1 MYHAQIAFLTRR
13 VMLPPPA
20 PPQWALERFLE
31 GQKEA
36 IARHAEAARA
46 KAEADAWEAEWNAAE
61 PLTPQE
67 GEEGNGNE
75 ESGNVRGAGFA
86 ARGENKGG
94 TKEEESKKDAVKS
107 ETIAERVHRK
117 EVEFMARSSP
127 LVVISLG
134 LSGRSLALPQVKVLA
149 KGTTRAVALASLD
162 LRHNPF
168 EHDEEVYD
176 EVSEF

>member
-1 MYHAQIAFLTRR
+1 
-13 VMLPPPA
+13 MLPPPA
-20 PPQWALERFLE
+20 PPQWALDRFLD

-46 KAEADAWEAEWNAAE
+46 KAEAEAWEAEWNAAE
-61 PLTPQE
+61 PLTPRE
-67 GEEGNGNE
+67 GDKDDGDGNGDGGVGAQGVGDKEGAKRE
-75 ESGNVRGAGFA
+75 EAKHDEAVEA
-86 ARGENKGG
+86 
-94 TKEEESKKDAVKS
+94 KEA

-117 EVEFMARSSP
+117 EVEFMARSAP

-149 KGTTRAVALASLD
+149 KGITRAVALASLD

-176 EVSEF
+176 EVG